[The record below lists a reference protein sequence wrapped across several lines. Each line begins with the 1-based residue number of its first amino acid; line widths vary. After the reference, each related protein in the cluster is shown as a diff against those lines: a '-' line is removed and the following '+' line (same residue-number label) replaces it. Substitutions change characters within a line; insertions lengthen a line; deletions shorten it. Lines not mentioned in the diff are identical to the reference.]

1 MRQCASFCKMA
12 YAARTVDPAA
22 AAAPLAAFDSSIRD
36 AFADIFGF
44 QPTEDEWL
52 QATLG
57 FRHAG
62 LGLRS
67 SLRHS
72 AAAYFASRAATRDL
86 CTQVDAHCRWDVDD
100 VGSGLQHAAAT
111 LQAALPEQA
120 ARQLV
125 GTSPVSQRGLSDA
138 LDEASLRDRLA
149 RASPAVRAAVLSETL
164 PGASGFLTAMPSK
177 AMKLSMEPAEF
188 RTEVQCRLAA
198 EVFQEEDYCPL
209 CDSVLDVHG
218 FHCSVCTCG
227 GDKSAAHHAARNL
240 TYFYAAS
247 AGCRP
252 DLERGHLLPPRPDD
266 AADPGLRRPADVF
279 LPSWRGGSPAAV
291 DLAITSPQ
299 RQAALQQASEVA
311 GSAAQLYE
319 DYKRSFLNTEAQCSQ
334 QGIAFV
340 PMVAERSGGWGA
352 SGVQVLQQLARK
364 AQARDG
370 KAASLHMQE
379 YLEGLSVA
387 VRRANAQAV
396 LKRAPGT
403 ATVAPGAADAARALL
418 HP

>member
-1 MRQCASFCKMA
+1 MA
-12 YAARTVDPAA
+12 YAARAVDPAA

-36 AFADIFGF
+36 ACADIFGF

-57 FRHAG
+57 FRRAG
-62 LGLRS
+62 LGFRS

-72 AAAYFASRAATRDL
+72 AAAHFASRAAARGL
-86 CTQVDAHCRWDVDD
+86 CAQVDAYCRWDVDD
-100 VGSGLQHAAAT
+100 AGSGLQRAAAT

-120 ARQLV
+120 ARQLA
-125 GTSPVSQRGLSDA
+125 GTSP
-138 LDEASLRDRLA
+138 ASLRDRLA
-149 RASPAVRAAVLSETL
+149 RASLAVRAAVLSGTL

-177 AMKLSMEPAEF
+177 AMKLSMGPTEF

-198 EVFQEEDYCPL
+198 EVSQEDYCPL
-209 CDSVLDVHG
+209 CDSVLDAHG
-218 FHCSVCTCG
+218 FHCSVCACG
-227 GDKSAAHHAARNL
+227 GGKSAAHHAAGNL
-240 TYFYAAS
+240 THFHAAS

-252 DLERGHLLPPRPDD
+252 DLDRGHLLPPRPGD
-266 AADPGLRRPADVF
+266 AADPGLRRTADVF
-279 LPSWRGGSPAAV
+279 LPSWRGGPPAAV
-291 DLAITSPQ
+291 DLAIASPQ
-299 RQAALQQASEVA
+299 RQAAFQQASEVA

-319 DYKRSFLNTEAQCSQ
+319 DYKRSYLDTEAQCPQ

-352 SGVQVLQQLARK
+352 SGIQVLQPLARK

-379 YLEGLSVA
+379 
-387 VRRANAQAV
+387 
-396 LKRAPGT
+396 
-403 ATVAPGAADAARALL
+403 
-418 HP
+418 